1 MAKLRA
7 ALGVQPTHGAHRMA
21 VCRGYAAPRN
31 FANCDF
37 ASRLERL
44 IPTLTN
50 TDSPCPASCRHP
62 RLKMRVK
69 SKMCMIGHRA
79 GVTTGGNWAGP
90 IGEFRLVVD
99 KGDPSN
105 LVSFCADGVKK
116 ISATEFEVRKKN
128 FVPSKDLNV
137 LILTSK

>member
-1 MAKLRA
+1 MDGNKSWKDMRPGDPLLSDQKKYCIDRDFVRSAQQMEKAR
-7 ALGVQPTHGAHRMA
+7 HRTW
-21 VCRGYAAPRN
+21 GEKWISYI
-31 FANCDF
+31 
-37 ASRLERL
+37 L
-44 IPTLTN
+44 
-50 TDSPCPASCRHP
+50 
-62 RLKMRVK
+62 
-69 SKMCMIGHRA
+69 
-79 GVTTGGNWAGP
+79 TTGGNWAGP

-128 FVPSKDLNV
+128 FVPSKDVNV